1 MLGPP
6 APPPA
11 VRRCVSFCGVAR
23 LIVIEGLD
31 GAGKRTLAGGLSAE
45 LERRGLSVGR
55 AAFPRY
61 QADVHAELVSEAL
74 HGGHG
79 DLGESVYGMAVLY
92 ALDRRAA
99 ANELRAELRE
109 HDVVLL
115 DRYVASNA
123 AYGAARLHQDVTG
136 GFVAWTYELEVDR
149 FELPRPDVQLLL
161 RVPSAVAADRAE
173 NRERVE
179 AERRR
184 DSFESDASLQER
196 CGRVYAELAERN
208 WWSPW
213 IVVDGANRV
222 EPGDLAD
229 RVLA

>member
-1 MLGPP
+1 MIVP
-6 APPPA
+6 AS
-11 VRRCVSFCGVAR
+11 VVDVGR

-31 GAGKRTLAGGLSAE
+31 GAGKRTLARRLGDE
-45 LERRGLSVGR
+45 LRRRGQSVAH

-61 QADVHAELVSEAL
+61 GTDVHADLVSEAL
-74 HGGHG
+74 HGDHG
-79 DLGESVYGMAVLY
+79 DLAQSVHGMALLY
-92 ALDRRAA
+92 ALDRRGAVDS
-99 ANELRAELRE
+99 LRGDLDAY
-109 HDVVLL
+109 DVVLL

-123 AYGAARLHQDVTG
+123 AYGAARLHQDATG
-136 GFVAWTYELEVDR
+136 AFAAWTYELEVER

-196 CGRVYAELAERN
+196 CGMVYAELAERN

-213 IVVDGANRV
+213 LVVDGADRV
-222 EPGDLAD
+222 DPAGLAD

>member
-1 MLGPP
+1 MG
-6 APPPA
+6 
-11 VRRCVSFCGVAR
+11 R

-31 GAGKRTLAGGLSAE
+31 GAGKRTLADALSAE
-45 LERRGLSVGR
+45 LDRRGLSVGR

-61 QADVHAELVSEAL
+61 EADVHAELVAEAL

-99 ANELRAELRE
+99 ADDLRAELRT

-123 AYGAARLHQDVTG
+123 AYGAARLHQDAAG
-136 GFVAWTYELEVDR
+136 DFVAWVHGLEVER
-149 FELPRPDVQLLL
+149 FELPRPDVHLLL
-161 RVPSAVAADRAE
+161 RVPREVAAGRAE
-173 NRERVE
+173 HRERIE
-179 AERRR
+179 TERRR
-184 DSFESDASLQER
+184 DNFESDASLQER
-196 CGRVYAELAERN
+196 CGAVYTGLAERG
-208 WWSPW
+208 WWAPW
-213 IVVDGANRV
+213 IVIDGVSRVDPV
-222 EPGDLAD
+222 PLAD